1 MILSEE
7 IKNIKNGAKI
17 AVELTD
23 GDSLTGEFD
32 AYTSAINND
41 PAIASIDLKT
51 EEGIYELYENEIKA
65 ITVL

>member
-17 AVELTD
+17 TVELTD
-23 GDSLTGEFD
+23 GDSLTGEFED
-32 AYTSAINND
+32 YTSAINND

-65 ITVL
+65 IIVV